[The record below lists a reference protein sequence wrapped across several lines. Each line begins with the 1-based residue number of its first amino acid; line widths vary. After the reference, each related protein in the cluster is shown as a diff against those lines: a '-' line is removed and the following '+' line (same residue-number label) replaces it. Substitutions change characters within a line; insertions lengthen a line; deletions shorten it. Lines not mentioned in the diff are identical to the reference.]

1 MRRLC
6 VIVLFLCWAPAAAS
20 ATPLVTADWLVEN
33 AGRPDLVI
41 LDLRSR
47 LNGGS
52 RAAFEEDHI
61 AGAVY
66 SDYLRAGWRVTRD
79 GVPGQLP
86 SVADLE
92 VLIGGLGIG
101 NESHVVLVAG
111 GLSAL
116 GMASATR
123 VYWTFKVLG
132 HDRVSILDGGYRA
145 YLADPAR
152 PLESGWKRRP
162 AATFKANFRPDLLAG
177 RDDVAGALLSG
188 GALVDNRPSPFYRG
202 EVKSP
207 AVARA
212 GTLPGAVNVPEARLV
227 GGDGYFVSADRAS
240 GLMRLAS
247 LTAEVGPISF
257 CNTGHWASLGW
268 FVESEILGNKSAKLY
283 DGSMADWAADP
294 ARPVEIP

>member
-1 MRRLC
+1 M
-6 VIVLFLCWAPAAAS
+6 AE
-20 ATPLVTADWLVEN
+20 WLVEN
-33 AGRPDLVI
+33 AGRPGLVV

-52 RAAFEEDHI
+52 RAAFEAGHI
-61 AGAVY
+61 PGAVY
-66 SDYLRAGWRVTRD
+66 SDYLRGGWRVTRG

-86 SVADLE
+86 PTADLE
-92 VLIGGLGIG
+92 ALIGGLGIG
-101 NESHVVLVAG
+101 NESQVVLVAG
-111 GLSAL
+111 GVSAL
-116 GMASATR
+116 DMASATR

-152 PLESGWKRRP
+152 PLETGWRRP
-162 AATFKANFRPDLLAG
+162 AAKPFKASFRPGLVAT
-177 RDDVAGALLSG
+177 REDVSSALSRG
-188 GALVDNRPSPFYRG
+188 EVLVDNRPPPFYRG
-202 EVKSP
+202 AVKSP

-212 GTLPGAVNVPEARLV
+212 GTIPRAVNIPEARLV
-227 GGDGYFVSADRAS
+227 DAGGFFIPADRAA

-247 LTAEVGPISF
+247 LAPEAGPITF

-268 FVESEILGNKSAKLY
+268 FVESEILGNKTAKLY

>member
-1 MRRLC
+1 MRWLC
-6 VIVLFLCWAPAAAS
+6 LFVLFVFWAPAAAS
-20 ATPLVTADWLVEN
+20 ATALVTSDWLVEN

-52 RAAFEEDHI
+52 RAAFEKGHI

-86 SVADLE
+86 PVADLE
-92 VLIGGLGIG
+92 SMIGGLGIG
-101 NESHVVLVAG
+101 RQNHVVLVAG

-145 YLADPAR
+145 YLADPTR
-152 PLESGWKRRP
+152 PLEKGWRQRP
-162 AATFKANFRPDLLAG
+162 AAIFKARFRPELLAS
-177 RDDVAGALLSG
+177 RDDVTGALLRG

-202 EVKSP
+202 EIKSP

-212 GTLPGAVNVPEARLV
+212 GTLPGAVNVPESRLV
-227 GGDGYFVSADRAS
+227 DGDGFFVSADRAA

-247 LTAEVGPISF
+247 LTERAGPISF

-268 FVESEILGNKSAKLY
+268 FVESEILGNK
-283 DGSMADWAADP
+283 
-294 ARPVEIP
+294 